1 MSTPA
6 LPAVKLSRP
15 MVHGEALWFAAYE
28 FGWGYRA
35 FELPADLARRELG
48 ALDASERQLTLAFE
62 LGRQR
67 IVGAIA
73 PMNSEYQG
81 KRISLK
87 TGDLRS

>member
-6 LPAVKLSRP
+6 TPAVKLSRP

-35 FELPADLARRELG
+35 FELPFSLAQRELG
-48 ALDASERQLTLAFE
+48 AVDTSERQLTLAFE

-73 PMNSEYQG
+73 PMNSAYEG